1 MPKSE
6 IVELRLPAEF
16 VGQILD
22 GLEVLA
28 DDWEFTAES
37 AGVCQL
43 PEEGDRHVRDCSRP
57 SEARK
62 IAAFYRE
69 IIDRIRD
76 QRDLAK

>member
-6 IVELRLPAEF
+6 IVELRLPADF

-28 DDWEFTAES
+28 EDWEFTAD
-37 AGVCQL
+37 GMGMCQS

-62 IAAFYRE
+62 IATLYRE
-69 IIDRIRD
+69 IIARIRD
-76 QRDLAK
+76 QREVK